1 MKIYSSL
8 TNKFATAAL
17 LVSTLFSCS
26 ETEEIINDLDPGFDV
41 PTTYAFDN
49 VDYSGQTARIQM
61 LDSLER
67 YIKLGNDGT
76 TNLEES
82 VMKSIFSNE
91 SGTLFDSSKDLE
103 SKTYDDAG
111 LTVNVKA
118 EVYEYFKSAEAAS
131 GNVANIYEGRLFD
144 AEGHEPAQ
152 MVAKGLMGATL
163 YYQAVSYYLS
173 DEKLDADNEEIT
185 EGKGT
190 AMEHYWDEAFGYF
203 GAAVDYSVNSDAT
216 NWYWAK
222 YAKSRAGVY
231 DVSGDIFNAF
241 LTGRAAITAKNYD
254 VRDAQRDI
262 IVAKWEEL
270 VAINVIHYLNAV
282 LSDTNE
288 GDRMH
293 HWSEALAFAW
303 CLQYN
308 ASKTITD
315 DNLVKVI
322 TAHGNNVDEL
332 TTENIIE
339 IKGILQSTYGFT
351 TEVVNSL

>member
-1 MKIYSSL
+1 MKIYSSFA
-8 TNKFATAAL
+8 NKLAASAL
-17 LVSTLFSCS
+17 LATTLFSCS
-26 ETEEIINDLDPGFDV
+26 ETKEIINDLDPGYDV

-67 YIKLGNDGT
+67 YIKSGNDGT
-76 TNLEES
+76 TKLEES
-82 VMKSIFSNE
+82 VMLSIYSNE
-91 SGTLFDSSKDLE
+91 SGTLFNSSKDLE
-103 SKTYDDAG
+103 SKTYDEAT
-111 LTVNVKA
+111 LTVNVKS
-118 EVYEYFKSAEAAS
+118 EVYDYFKSAETAS
-131 GNVANIYEGRLFD
+131 GNADNIYEGRLFD

-152 MVAKGLMGATL
+152 MVAKGLMGAVL

-173 DEKLDADNEEIT
+173 DEKLDTDNEEVT

-203 GAAVDYSVNSDAT
+203 GAAADYPVNTEAT

-231 DVSGDIFNAF
+231 DVSGEIFTAF
-241 LTGRAAITAKNYD
+241 LKGRAAITAKDYD
-254 VRDAQRDI
+254 TRDAQRDI

-270 VAINVIHYLNAV
+270 VAINVIHYLNAI
-282 LSDTNE
+282 LTDTTD

-308 ASKTITD
+308 ASKAITN
-315 DNLVKVI
+315 DNLDKVI
-322 TAHGNNVDEL
+322 AAHGNNVDEL

-339 IKGILQSTYGFT
+339 IKSILQSTYGFT
-351 TEVVNSL
+351 SEVVNSL

>member
-1 MKIYSSL
+1 MKFYSSL
-8 TNKFATAAL
+8 ANKFATSAL
-17 LVSTLFSCS
+17 IVSALFSCS
-26 ETEEIINDLDPGFDV
+26 ESEEIINDLDIPS
-41 PTTYAFDN
+41 TYAFDN

-67 YIKLGNDGT
+67 YIKSGNDGV

-82 VMKSIFSNE
+82 VMQSVFANE
-91 SGTLFDSSKDLE
+91 SGTLFGSSKDLE
-103 SKTYDDAG
+103 SKTYGEAG
-111 LTVNVKA
+111 LTVDVKT
-118 EVYEYFKSAEAAS
+118 EVYAYFKSAEAAS

-173 DEKLDADNEEIT
+173 DEKLDADNEEVT

-203 GAAVDYSVNSDAT
+203 GAAVDYPLNADAK

-222 YAKSRAGVY
+222 YAKSRADVY
-231 DVSGDIFNAF
+231 DVSGDIFTAF
-241 LTGRAAITAKNYD
+241 VTGRAAITAKNYT

-270 VAINVIHYLNAV
+270 VAINVIHYLNSV
-282 LSDTNE
+282 LTDTTD

-308 ASKTITD
+308 ASKKISD
-315 DNLVKVI
+315 ADLDKVI
-322 TAHGNNVDEL
+322 AAHGNNVDEL

-339 IKGILQSTYGFT
+339 IKNILQSTYGFSA
-351 TEVVNSL
+351 EVVNTL